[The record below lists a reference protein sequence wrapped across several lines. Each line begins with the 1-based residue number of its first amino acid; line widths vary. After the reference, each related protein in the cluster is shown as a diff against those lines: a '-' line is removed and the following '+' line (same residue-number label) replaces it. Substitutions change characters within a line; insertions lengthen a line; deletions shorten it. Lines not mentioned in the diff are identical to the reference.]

1 MLSILRSVARIA
13 AQNQGTYKSLQAKQ
27 DLVQILIENERS
39 RLRVWL
45 FPLEPERKH
54 HMPSIGGK
62 NSSEGVASFLRLA
75 WTESPGLAIQLAA
88 RFPSAKMQSDVRWLI
103 LNFPEKVIVEP
114 SALEIMFDAS
124 LPSDVNFQLKY
135 LLFWAPVNPT
145 EALTYFLP
153 AYGNHPF
160 ILQYAMR
167 ALESHPIDVRF
178 YFVPQLVQAL
188 RYDALGYVERYILE
202 TAKLSQLFA
211 HQVIWNMKANSY
223 KDEDSQVVSAVLSR
237 SSRCFSPLSN
247 VAPY

>member
-1 MLSILRSVARIA
+1 
-13 AQNQGTYKSLQAKQ
+13 
-27 DLVQILIENERS
+27 
-39 RLRVWL
+39 
-45 FPLEPERKH
+45 
-54 HMPSIGGK
+54 
-62 NSSEGVASFLRLA
+62 
-75 WTESPGLAIQLAA
+75 
-88 RFPSAKMQSDVRWLI
+88 MQSDVRWLI
-103 LNFPEKVIVEP
+103 LNFPEKAIPEA
-114 SALEIMFDAS
+114 SALEIMFESS
-124 LPSDVNFQLKY
+124 LPSDVTFQLKVSVHMRPIHARWLIVLQY

-167 ALESHPIDVRF
+167 ALESHSIDVRF

-223 KDEDSQVVSAVLSR
+223 KDEDSQVVSAKPIATRVLIII
-237 SSRCFSPLSN
+237 LTQ
-247 VAPY
+247 